1 MAEEFNHEM
10 LCVLS
15 GFGGQG
21 LLFAGKVM
29 AYSGLI
35 DGRHVS
41 WMPSYGPE
49 MRGGTANCSV
59 SLSDDAI
66 GTPFITRPTALI
78 AMNQPSVEKF
88 AASVQP
94 GGAIVIDTTLALS
107 GTDGIELADGVR
119 VFAFKATELAE
130 EAGLKGLANIICLGK
145 LWAET
150 HFCSR
155 EVLDAALVKCVPAKK
170 QHLLEPNRKALQL
183 GIDYAE

>member
-1 MAEEFNHEM
+1 MAKTTTEL

-21 LLFAGKVM
+21 VLFAGKVL
-29 AYSGLI
+29 ANCGLI

-59 SLSDDAI
+59 SLSVEPI
-66 GTPFITRPTALI
+66 GSPFITKPTAVI

-88 AASVQP
+88 GPTIVP
-94 GGAIVIDTTLALS
+94 GGVCVIDTTLAMKA
-107 GTDGIELADGVR
+107 DEIEMAEGVTR
-119 VFAFKATELAE
+119 CMFPATKIAE
-130 EAGLKGLANIICLGK
+130 DEGLKGLANIICLGK

-150 HFCSR
+150 GFC
-155 EVLDAALVKCVPAKK
+155 EHDVLTAAIEKCVPPKK
-170 QHLLEPNRKALQL
+170 KHLLEPNLRAIEL
-183 GIDYAE
+183 GISL